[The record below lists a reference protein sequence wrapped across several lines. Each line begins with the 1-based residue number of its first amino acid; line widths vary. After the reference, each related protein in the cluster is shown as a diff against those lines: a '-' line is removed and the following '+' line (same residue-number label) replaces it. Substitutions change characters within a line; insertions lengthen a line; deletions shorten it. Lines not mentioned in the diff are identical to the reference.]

1 MNILILEDTNTF
13 VEEFVDILKNNNL
26 FTDAHFFCLGDHFEE
41 IDNTK
46 DYQVIFID
54 VHLSKSINGIDFSIE
69 LKKRFPKALIVFV
82 TMNNNFVHK
91 SMELQPFYFIRKD
104 HLNEDMSIFFKMF
117 KEHLNEDMSIFFKMF
132 KEHLENT
139 SFIVINAREKHVRIN
154 TSDIIYIEADGHYL
168 KIVTL
173 DGEYKFKE
181 KIKEFKTQLNN
192 NNIIQVHRSYLI
204 NLDFVY
210 DVNSKFIILRNKKE
224 INIGKT
230 YKKKFKLT
238 YQDYLLNGSL

>member
-1 MNILILEDTNTF
+1 MYVLI
-13 VEEFVDILKNNNL
+13 
-26 FTDAHFFCLGDHFEE
+26 
-41 IDNTK
+41 
-46 DYQVIFID
+46 QVI
-54 VHLSKSINGIDFSIE
+54 
-69 LKKRFPKALIVFV
+69 
-82 TMNNNFVHK
+82 
-91 SMELQPFYFIRKD
+91 
-104 HLNEDMSIFFKMF
+104 
-117 KEHLNEDMSIFFKMF
+117 
-132 KEHLENT
+132 
-139 SFIVINAREKHVRIN
+139 
-154 TSDIIYIEADGHYL
+154 SDIIYIEADGHYL

-210 DVNSKFIILRNKKE
+210 DANTKYIILRNKKE

>member
-69 LKKRFPKALIVFV
+69 LKKSFPKALIVFV

-117 KEHLNEDMSIFFKMF
+117 KEHL
-132 KEHLENT
+132 ENT
-139 SFIVINAREKHVRIN
+139 SFIVINAREKRVRIN

-168 KIVTL
+168 KIITL
-173 DGEYKFKE
+173 KGILHITYW
-181 KIKEFKTQLNN
+181 
-192 NNIIQVHRSYLI
+192 IINVSSAVSAVSPSTVATAFPIPRGPFCFMISHSMRRRSPGTT
-204 NLDFVY
+204 F
-210 DVNSKFIILRNKKE
+210 
-224 INIGKT
+224 
-230 YKKKFKLT
+230 
-238 YQDYLLNGSL
+238 LLNLALFIAPKYAVFPLFSSSESIATAPTCAHA

>member
-26 FTDAHFFCLGDHFEE
+26 FTDAHFFYLGDHFEK

-46 DYQVIFID
+46 DYQIIFID
-54 VHLSKSINGIDFSIE
+54 VHLNKSINGIDFSIE
-69 LKKRFPKALIVFV
+69 LIVFV

-104 HLNEDMSIFFKMF
+104 HLND
-117 KEHLNEDMSIFFKMF
+117 DMSIFFKMF

>member
-117 KEHLNEDMSIFFKMF
+117 KEHL
-132 KEHLENT
+132 ENT
-139 SFIVINAREKHVRIN
+139 SFIVINAREKRVRIN
-154 TSDIIYIEADGHYL
+154 TCDIIYIEADGHYL

-181 KIKEFKTQLNN
+181 KIKEFQKT
-192 NNIIQVHRSYLI
+192 
-204 NLDFVY
+204 
-210 DVNSKFIILRNKKE
+210 
-224 INIGKT
+224 T
-230 YKKKFKLT
+230 
-238 YQDYLLNGSL
+238 